1 MLTGDFQQAQV
12 RRDEEGVRAECA
24 VRLRDRTHHLQ
35 QQQQAVPVRVDR
47 HGQGAAQVHRVQRA
61 SRESHQ
67 QEHHRGNQRSAL
79 VLLFHFKIFIQNIT
93 TRGKLASSLE
103 GGGS

>member
-12 RRDEEGVRAECA
+12 WRDEEGVRAECA

-47 HGQGAAQVHRVQRA
+47 HGQGAAQVHGVQRA

-79 VLLFHFKIFIQNIT
+79 VLLFHSELNCHGRTSIKF
-93 TRGKLASSLE
+93 
-103 GGGS
+103 GGGGDHNRAV